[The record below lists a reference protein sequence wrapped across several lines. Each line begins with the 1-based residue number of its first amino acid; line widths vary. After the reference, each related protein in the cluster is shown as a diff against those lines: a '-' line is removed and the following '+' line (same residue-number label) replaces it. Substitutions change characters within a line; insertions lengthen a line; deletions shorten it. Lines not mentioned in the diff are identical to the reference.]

1 MYWSLALQSTDAD
14 LAPSSRMIC
23 VCHRGLAELV
33 LVGGPAPSQRDTGH
47 TFRLL
52 RPARTHGRR
61 CRPVH
66 CPLIRRQL
74 PPPSLPLYL
83 IFEEELLRAGSSLS
97 ASNLLHRQA
106 IQPSLSLSC
115 STVPPLV
122 GDDDSTTVLE
132 LSTSSTRR
140 LTRLPV
146 SS

>member
-52 RPARTHGRR
+52 LLRPARTHGRR

-83 IFEEELLRAGSSLS
+83 IFEEELLRARTTHTHGVRLS
-97 ASNLLHRQA
+97 AHRIYYTDRSYNPEIESISELFNALHIVR
-106 IQPSLSLSC
+106 INYK
-115 STVPPLV
+115 
-122 GDDDSTTVLE
+122 
-132 LSTSSTRR
+132 
-140 LTRLPV
+140 
-146 SS
+146 